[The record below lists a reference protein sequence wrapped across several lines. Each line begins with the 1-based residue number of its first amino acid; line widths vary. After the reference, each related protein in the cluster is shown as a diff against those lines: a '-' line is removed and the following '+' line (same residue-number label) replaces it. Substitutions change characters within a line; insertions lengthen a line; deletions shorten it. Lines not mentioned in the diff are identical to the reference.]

1 MKFSEV
7 HNVELKSVL
16 NDSVEK
22 EIVAF
27 LNTNNGTIYIGVD
40 NNGNVIGIDSNKL
53 DETMKKNLT

>member
-1 MKFSEV
+1 MKFEET

-27 LNTNNGTIYIGVD
+27 LNTNNGTI
-40 NNGNVIGIDSNKL
+40 
-53 DETMKKNLT
+53 

>member
-40 NNGNVIGIDSNKL
+40 NNGNVIGIDSN
-53 DETMKKNLT
+53 